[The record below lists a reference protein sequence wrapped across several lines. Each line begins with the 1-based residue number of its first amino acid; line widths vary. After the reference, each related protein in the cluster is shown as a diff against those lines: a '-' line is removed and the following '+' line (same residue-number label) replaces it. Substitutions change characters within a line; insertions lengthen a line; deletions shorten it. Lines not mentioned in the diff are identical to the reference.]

1 MAYKICGTQARKKET
16 ALVDHKEGIRCCS
29 SHGFN
34 YQTLEVLPRGRLD
47 RDVKAI
53 KITKN
58 RKKAMKSGH

>member
-1 MAYKICGTQARKKET
+1 VEPKHGKKRQHWWT
-16 ALVDHKEGIRCCS
+16 IKRALDAAPQ
-29 SHGFN
+29 FN